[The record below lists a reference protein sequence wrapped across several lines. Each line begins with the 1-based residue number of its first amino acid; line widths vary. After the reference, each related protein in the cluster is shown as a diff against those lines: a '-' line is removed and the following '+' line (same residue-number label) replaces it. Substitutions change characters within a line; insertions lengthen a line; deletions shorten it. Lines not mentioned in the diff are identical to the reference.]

1 MHAGSHKTI
10 VKLGELRSRLRAL
23 PQLSPPD
30 AAWSSI
36 QARLSQPTVRW
47 HPRPMKAVVG
57 LAAASTALAI
67 GLVLLRPTAPVVAPQ
82 QIAAQPT
89 PQADA
94 HDMWVVRSQYLD
106 NLLQQ
111 MPQRPQVQRAGTA
124 AAIDAL
130 QDRIQWVD
138 YQLAY
143 GNEAGLTTQQST
155 RLWQDRVRLM
165 DSLVKVRYAATS
177 NVVY

>member
-1 MHAGSHKTI
+1 MHAGNHKTV
-10 VKLGELRSRLRAL
+10 VKLGQARNRLRAL
-23 PQLSPPD
+23 PQLSPPES
-30 AAWSSI
+30 AWSGI

-57 LAAASTALAI
+57 LAAAFTALAI
-67 GLVLLRPTAPVVAPQ
+67 GLVLLRPAPLPVALH
-82 QIAAQPT
+82 QIAAQAPVQT
-89 PQADA
+89 DA
-94 HDMWVVRSQYLD
+94 HDVWVVRSQYLD

-111 MPQRPQVQRAGTA
+111 MPQRRQVQRAGTA

-143 GNEAGLTTQQST
+143 GNEAGLTTQQAT
-155 RLWQDRVRLM
+155 HLWQDRVRLM

-177 NVVY
+177 NIVY